1 MLRTLRTPLA
11 LILTTTLL
19 AGCESASRI
28 ADSISLPDFGSTTAS
43 EDGDQRVKRTVAFPE
58 AEYAKLDKTG
68 TSVIKGRMSYDWQG
82 QTIHADRAGISIAP
96 VTTYSAE
103 AAELALAGK
112 TAERADPRAQAYTH
126 IVRTDSNGYFNATG
140 LPAGTFYVAGVIK
153 LPDGTRSP
161 LILSQVQVG
170 RGQTRNIELSR

>member
-1 MLRTLRTPLA
+1 MLRHLRTPLA
-11 LILTTTLL
+11 LLMCTAVL
-19 AGCESASRI
+19 AGCESASRM
-28 ADSISLPDFGSTTAS
+28 ADSISLPDFGSSSRT
-43 EDGDQRVKRTVAFPE
+43 EQDEQRVQRSVAFPE

-82 QTIHADRAGISIAP
+82 QTIYANRAGISIAP

-112 TAERADPRAQAYTH
+112 TASRADPRAQAYTH
-126 IVRTDSNGYFNATG
+126 IVRTDSNGYFTATG
-140 LPAGTFYVAGVIK
+140 LPSGTFYVAGVIQ
-153 LPDGTRSP
+153 LPDGSRSP

-170 RGQTRNIELSR
+170 SGQTRDIELSR

>member
-1 MLRTLRTPLA
+1 MRRAPRRRSGIPSSST
-11 LILTTTLL
+11 
-19 AGCESASRI
+19 
-28 ADSISLPDFGSTTAS
+28 DSPATARKIS
-43 EDGDQRVKRTVAFPE
+43 
-58 AEYAKLDKTG
+58 G
-68 TSVIKGRMSYDWQG
+68 TNGTKS
-82 QTIHADRAGISIAP
+82 AP

-112 TAERADPRAQAYTH
+112 TASRADPRAQAYTH

-140 LPAGTFYVAGVIK
+140 LPSGTFYVAGVIQ

-170 RGQTRNIELSR
+170 RGQTRSIELSR